1 MTSTTEANV
10 SKRNVKSAAKNNSA
24 VSAAPAATSSKNQ
37 AVESTRSP
45 ASVSNEE
52 ISLSS
57 FNLTGVKTLLTVVAL
72 ACICVTGF
80 MVRLFSVIRYESIIH
95 EFDPWSVP
103 LLNKKRP
110 ISTRF
115 SVSASVRS

>member
-24 VSAAPAATSSKNQ
+24 VSAAPAATSPKNQ
-37 AVESTRSP
+37 AVESTKNP
-45 ASVSNEE
+45 AAGVSNEE

-95 EFDPWSVP
+95 EFDPWLVP
-103 LLNKKRP
+103 L
-110 ISTRF
+110 
-115 SVSASVRS
+115 